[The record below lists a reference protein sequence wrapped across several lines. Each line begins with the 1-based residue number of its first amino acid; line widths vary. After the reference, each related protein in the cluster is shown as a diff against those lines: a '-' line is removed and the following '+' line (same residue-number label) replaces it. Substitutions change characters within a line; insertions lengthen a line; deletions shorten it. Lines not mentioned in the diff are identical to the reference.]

1 MKTNIFLSSL
11 SSQNSE
17 TLALASRAASA
28 SAAKL
33 LCSFIGT
40 EQSLTFYDRNKIFR
54 AVFTLQSKISLA
66 FDLWSLICQSKITK
80 WISTAN
86 YLDPLN
92 DHPPASSY
100 LFKFILVRNTQF
112 RMLVGYDRWCWIS
125 RTWNSIQND
134 NWYLGQFCI
143 STLIARAIDSL
154 SERIS
159 PRVLF
164 PNTFLTNCDF
174 LIQFDDDDGEMMMVV
189 MMIILTNWDF

>member
-80 WISTAN
+80 WILTAN

-112 RMLVGYDRWCWIS
+112 RMLDMMMMMMMDSSDLKFNSKWYMISWPILYFHLDSPGDRFPLGQNFPKGVVPQYIPDQLRFS
-125 RTWNSIQND
+125 NSI
-134 NWYLGQFCI
+134 WWWWWWWWWWWF
-143 STLIARAIDSL
+143 S
-154 SERIS
+154 
-159 PRVLF
+159 
-164 PNTFLTNCDF
+164 
-174 LIQFDDDDGEMMMVV
+174 
-189 MMIILTNWDF
+189 W